1 MIQYILECI
10 AFQLAFLVIYDFFL
24 KKETFFQWNR
34 VYLIGTYVLSLV
46 LPWVKIEALKTSV
59 PEKYNV
65 YPEFLWNMNSVGVT
79 PTGQASTAFQLSWQE
94 GVLYGGM
101 VLAALYFGYKLLQL
115 YKMSRNGSVE
125 RFPNFSRIVIT
136 NSEVAFSFFRSIFL
150 GDKILEREYSSIIKH
165 ELVHIE
171 QRHTVDLLFFELMR
185 IVGWF
190 NPLVYVYQNRI
201 AELHE
206 FIADA
211 QVPKAE
217 RKAHYDLLL
226 SQIFQTQHISF
237 VNQFYKSSLIKKR
250 IVMLQKSKSKNVFQ
264 LKYLLLVPLVFGM
277 LAYTSLETSKGN
289 DVLQEQ
295 TIKDAALIVSI
306 NKEIDDE
313 VAKTGGLKKVF
324 FKWKDMYDDHSLN
337 EGILTKEMYFKQEI
351 ITERLYNMYAD
362 SLKKAK
368 TPFFDN
374 PKGRT
379 KRFPSTAKYES
390 YVQHKIAFQI
400 LDENLQYSLQNRF
413 ENGGTSIKL
422 LDLHRD
428 FSNDLLVFEVS
439 TIKDLTGDE
448 VRTFNNRISEIF
460 ETKTSDFKGLILT
473 DGTYSF
479 EVFDLDLGES
489 EVVENQID
497 NNSDPIAF
505 EKVENVAV
513 FPGCENDT
521 DKRGC
526 FFENMRKHIRKHFNY
541 PKEAQ
546 EKGIQGRVNTMF
558 TIDETG
564 LITNL
569 KMRGPDSLLINEA
582 SRIIGKLPK
591 MIAGNHKGK
600 TVAVGFS
607 IPITFRLDNSVSP
620 DKQSEEISG
629 NNGVAFSVVDE
640 VPIFPGCEGAEEKRK
655 CFNEMMQKHIANNFR
670 YPQEAQDKGIQGRV
684 NVFFVIGKTGQ
695 IKSLKMRGP
704 DVLLEN
710 EAKRIIGLLPN
721 MVPGKDEGKVV
732 NVPYSIPI
740 SFKLSSEF
748 EYGGKENGKDIYVS
762 DSGTKIYSNGGL
774 PIFIIDGIEDTANLM
789 GEIDEI

>member
-1 MIQYILECI
+1 M
-10 AFQLAFLVIYDFFL
+10 
-24 KKETFFQWNR
+24 
-34 VYLIGTYVLSLV
+34 
-46 LPWVKIEALKTSV
+46 
-59 PEKYNV
+59 
-65 YPEFLWNMNSVGVT
+65 
-79 PTGQASTAFQLSWQE
+79 
-94 GVLYGGM
+94 
-101 VLAALYFGYKLLQL
+101 
-115 YKMSRNGSVE
+115 
-125 RFPNFSRIVIT
+125 
-136 NSEVAFSFFRSIFL
+136 
-150 GDKILEREYSSIIKH
+150 
-165 ELVHIE
+165 
-171 QRHTVDLLFFELMR
+171 
-185 IVGWF
+185 
-190 NPLVYVYQNRI
+190 
-201 AELHE
+201 
-206 FIADA
+206 FIATV
-211 QVPKAE
+211 QKVP
-217 RKAHYDLLL
+217 
-226 SQIFQTQHISF
+226 
-237 VNQFYKSSLIKKR
+237 
-250 IVMLQKSKSKNVFQ
+250 
-264 LKYLLLVPLVFGM
+264 
-277 LAYTSLETSKGN
+277 
-289 DVLQEQ
+289 
-295 TIKDAALIVSI
+295 
-306 NKEIDDE
+306 
-313 VAKTGGLKKVF
+313 
-324 FKWKDMYDDHSLN
+324 
-337 EGILTKEMYFKQEI
+337 
-351 ITERLYNMYAD
+351 
-362 SLKKAK
+362 
-368 TPFFDN
+368 
-374 PKGRT
+374 
-379 KRFPSTAKYES
+379 
-390 YVQHKIAFQI
+390 
-400 LDENLQYSLQNRF
+400 
-413 ENGGTSIKL
+413 
-422 LDLHRD
+422 
-428 FSNDLLVFEVS
+428 
-439 TIKDLTGDE
+439 
-448 VRTFNNRISEIF
+448 
-460 ETKTSDFKGLILT
+460 
-473 DGTYSF
+473 
-479 EVFDLDLGES
+479 
-489 EVVENQID
+489 
-497 NNSDPIAF
+497 
-505 EKVENVAV
+505 V
-513 FPGCENDT
+513 FPGCENDA

-789 GEIDEI
+789 GEIDASNIESMNVVNGKAAIEKYGDRAKYGVVEVITKGHTEKELSTSETPIYVLDGVATTKEYVETINPDTIESVNVLKGKAAKDKYGEKGKNGIIEITLKKKD